1 MYQAA
6 QNLPL
11 IFVCVEQKQCFPF
24 HIVNMETSSVHQSTS
39 QSDCDGNT
47 TTPVASYEA
56 ADIVNAIVDAG
67 PTVCS
72 TLFVGGNF
80 IEKNHDMAVVMAMAE
95 GAIYKGEPILVK
107 ALEEAIINAKKKK
120 KLIAKVEYLKDKIKQ

>member
-1 MYQAA
+1 MILYQAA

-11 IFVCVEQKQCFPF
+11 IFVCVEQEQHFPF

-47 TTPVASYEA
+47 VTPVASDEA
-56 ADIVNAIVDAG
+56 AGIVNAIVDAG

-72 TLFVGGNF
+72 MLFV
-80 IEKNHDMAVVMAMAE
+80 EKTLQRKTMT
-95 GAIYKGEPILVK
+95 
-107 ALEEAIINAKKKK
+107 
-120 KLIAKVEYLKDKIKQ
+120 